1 MKLTEITKI
10 TQQTIPGFNLDDFDI
25 GKQFGTAENIP
36 IVKLT
41 PKNKSDL
48 EGYALYQ
55 DDKIIGCIIGRREI
69 IRGELFVIQR
79 TYVIPTERNKGYIT
93 SLYKALYSK
102 YKLKLVSDVDQSPET
117 ISVWKKLMKELPV
130 KVLDVK
136 KKKILDLKDVPK
148 DQLYDK
154 ELGLRLILEQID
166 SCCLMFLCIPER
178 SELLADNV
186 NYTHPI
192 NEGMYI

>member
-1 MKLTEITKI
+1 MKLIEITKI
-10 TQQTIPGFNLDDFDI
+10 IHQESPGFNFKDFEVGEQI
-25 GKQFGTAENIP
+25 GTAENIP
-36 IVKLT
+36 IMKLI
-41 PKNKSDL
+41 PKNNSDL
-48 EGYALYQ
+48 EGYALYK
-55 DDKIIGCIIGRREI
+55 DDKIIGCILGRRET

-79 TYVIPTERNKGYIT
+79 TYIIPSERNKGHIT

-102 YKLKLVSDVDQSPET
+102 YKLKLVSDVEQSPET

-148 DQLYDK
+148 NQLYDK

-166 SCCLMFLCIPER
+166 SRCLMFLSIPER
-178 SELLADNV
+178 SELLTDNII
-186 NYTHPI
+186 YTHPL
-192 NEGMYI
+192 NEGKYI